1 MRTRGAVAIV
11 LALAVAA
18 CGDETSPEEQAQADA
33 RDVAMVEAA
42 NEAMPPLEEVTPE
55 PILFP
60 DIERYD
66 LLGQACNYAPGTSL
80 GTRVIAREADAF
92 VKIDGEIVRLAAD
105 PGSRELPM
113 HTRTLYSGK
122 EYALRL
128 QIVEEDAGEPA
139 PDGSTNYEG
148 NVQLRD
154 AYGRLVYEGTG
165 LAQCKG

>member
-1 MRTRGAVAIV
+1 MSGNRI
-11 LALAVAA
+11 
-18 CGDETSPEEQAQADA
+18 
-33 RDVAMVEAA
+33 
-42 NEAMPPLEEVTPE
+42 
-55 PILFP
+55 
-60 DIERYD
+60 
-66 LLGQACNYAPGTSL
+66 

>member
-1 MRTRGAVAIV
+1 MRTRGAGVIALV
-11 LALAVAA
+11 LALAA
-18 CGDETSPEEQAQADA
+18 CGDDPSPEEQAQADA

-128 QIVEEDAGEPA
+128 QIAEQDAGEAA